1 MTQWKRKQ
9 TLRRSGKRT
18 REIKTQEPHGEE
30 WNKDGDI
37 GGAETGNSFRDTKEK
52 KQCLC
57 D

>member
-9 TLRRSGKRT
+9 TLKRSGKRT

-37 GGAETGNSFRDTKEK
+37 GGAGNRKFIQRHKGKETMFV
-52 KQCLC
+52 
-57 D
+57 